1 MRILITNIGNRNI
14 KYKGQVYSKLES
26 KEGCPAEQL
35 SFRNWTKQLLDNY
48 ESEKENIQ
56 LNILDTVLNQ
66 TDFKPD
72 RIIVVVSNQQD
83 AAYIGQDTLYE
94 GEIIKRILS
103 KKYQIA
109 DTELKELTDDV
120 TSDNYLMQ
128 FYQKLYLELLQKFPE
143 AHFVFCDAGG
153 TGQQKTA
160 CKLMAE
166 FILSDVQWKILYPKE
181 DGSIEEK
188 TQVEYRNII
197 NKEQAIAL
205 VRKSQY
211 EAALNVLGGD
221 IHANSDN
228 DVFLLLS
235 FAHYRIRRVSQQ
247 VRMIWDNKSWPY
259 RTVTY
264 IKSACFPKERKY
276 SEKLLNSLSEK
287 SYLELSELLYVAY
300 HYYRIEN
307 YIDSFLSF
315 AVFYETYIDKCL
327 RLLDKEIKKCFSAK
341 VGKKT
346 GELTEAYLNSEGTLF
361 PETVRYAKNALNNS
375 DTLPDYKSVPL
386 AIHLISE
393 QDIICELCELATI
406 LTPFLDFSK
415 PDYNQDRKEENSIRS
430 IRNKLAH
437 EGVYINRAEL
447 SIRSPHYGDLL
458 KQCLKAWGLPVEEDV
473 YEQINRI
480 IEQQIRKTS

>member
-72 RIIVVVSNQQD
+72 KIIIVVSNQQD
-83 AAYIGQDTLYE
+83 PAHNGQDTLYE
-94 GEIIKRILS
+94 GEIIKRMLS
-103 KKYQIA
+103 ENYQIT

-120 TSDNYLMQ
+120 TNENYLMR
-128 FYQKLYLELLQKFPE
+128 FYQKLYLELLQEFSK

-166 FILSDVQWKILYPKE
+166 FILSDAQWKILYPKE

-205 VRKSQY
+205 VCKSQY

-228 DVFLLLS
+228 KVFLLLS
-235 FAHYRIRRVSQQ
+235 FAHFRIRRVSQQ
-247 VRMIWDNKSWPY
+247 ARMIWDNKSLPY
-259 RTVTY
+259 RNEPC
-264 IKSACFPKERKY
+264 IKSACFPKERKH

-307 YIDSFLSF
+307 YIDSLLSF

-327 RLLDKEIKKCFSAK
+327 RLLDNEIKKNFSAK

-346 GELTEAYLNSEGTLF
+346 GELTEAFLKSEETLF
-361 PETVRYAKNALNNS
+361 PKTVKHAQAALKNS
-375 DTLPDYKSVPL
+375 DTVSDYKSVPL

-393 QDIICELCELATI
+393 QDILCELRELAMI
-406 LTPFLDFSK
+406 LTPYLDFSK
-415 PDYNQDRKEENSIRS
+415 PDYNKDRKEDNSIRS

-437 EGVYINRAEL
+437 EGVYINREEL
-447 SIRSPHYGDLL
+447 SIRSPQYGCLL
-458 KQCLKAWGLPVEEDV
+458 KKCLEACGLPMEDV
-473 YEQINRI
+473 YEQMNRI
-480 IEQQIRKTS
+480 IEEQIRKTM